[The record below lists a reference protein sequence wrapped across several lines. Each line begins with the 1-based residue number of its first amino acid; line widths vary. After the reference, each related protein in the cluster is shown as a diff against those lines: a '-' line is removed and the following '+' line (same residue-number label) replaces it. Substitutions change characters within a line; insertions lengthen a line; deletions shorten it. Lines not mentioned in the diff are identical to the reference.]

1 MTVYKLR
8 PLYSLYFLPLAFL
21 VLAAMVRPTT
31 GQTIET
37 YRAKHRLAADLVAIA
52 EGALGPNGQ
61 VVLDTRTATLIL
73 NGTPQAV
80 HRALALLEALD
91 RPLRHVVV
99 TYEMK
104 EGAELDVL
112 EAQVAW
118 KASIGPVRIGTLGL
132 PGDGVRLSA
141 NATRVTR
148 RGNSKASLKMLEGG
162 SGMIRTGEAFPFIYE
177 PYYGAGVLVPVESGF
192 EVSASVLADDRVRLD
207 LRPFAGRLKKD
218 DTLQYTAAETSLT
231 VTPGEMVVF
240 AEISEDTTDQQI
252 GLDGGGRHHLSNQQV
267 LILSVDVEEP

>member
-1 MTVYKLR
+1 MKVLR
-8 PLYSLYFLPLAFL
+8 LQPLLLALL
-21 VLAAMVRPTT
+21 VVGATARPTA

-52 EGALGPNGQ
+52 EGALGSNGQ

-80 HRALALLEALD
+80 HKALALLKALD

-99 TYEMK
+99 RYEMK
-104 EGAELDVL
+104 EGSELDVL

-118 KASIGPVRIGTLGL
+118 KASIGPVRIGTLGF
-132 PGDGVRLSA
+132 PGKNGVRLSA

-148 RGNSKASLKMLEGG
+148 RGNLKASLKMLEGG

-192 EVSASVLADDRVRLD
+192 EVSASVLADDQVRLD
-207 LRPFAGRLKKD
+207 VRPFAGRLKED

-231 VTPGEMVVF
+231 VTPGELVVF
-240 AEISEDTTDQQI
+240 AEMSNDTTDQRV
-252 GLDGGGRHHLSNQQV
+252 GLDGGGRRHLSNQQV

>member
-1 MTVYKLR
+1 MNVFKVT
-8 PLYSLYFLPLAFL
+8 SLVLAFL
-21 VLAAMVRPTT
+21 LFGATARPT

-80 HRALALLEALD
+80 HKALALLEALD

-99 TYEMK
+99 RYEMK
-104 EGAELDVL
+104 EGRELDLL
-112 EAQVAW
+112 EAQVVW
-118 KASIGPVRIGTLGL
+118 KTSIGPVRIGTLPV
-132 PGDGVRLSA
+132 PGDEGLRFSA

-148 RGNSKASLKMLEGG
+148 RGNSKAFLKMLEGG

-177 PYYGAGVLVPVESGF
+177 PYYGASVLVRAESGF
-192 EVSASVLADDRVRLD
+192 EVSASILADDRVRLD
-207 LRPFAGRLKKD
+207 LRPFAGRLEED
-218 DTLQYTAAETSLT
+218 DTLRYTAAETSLT
-231 VTPGEMVVF
+231 VAPGETVVF
-240 AEISEDTTDQQI
+240 AELSNDTTDQRI
-252 GLDGGGRHHLSNQQV
+252 GLDGGGRQHLSDRQV
-267 LILSVDVEEP
+267 LILSVDIEEP